1 VIETTSVSS
10 SATDEQSPPA
20 HSAPQQVTDP
30 SFLSA
35 ANDYV
40 LAEIE
45 TISVIS
51 AALKVEFSD
60 EFPP

>member
-30 SFLSA
+30 SFLIA
-35 ANDYV
+35 ANDYEP
-40 LAEIE
+40 AEIE
-45 TISVIS
+45 TTSVSSS
-51 AALKVEFSD
+51 ATD
-60 EFPP
+60 EQSPP